1 MFRKEVLFLLI
12 VIKIIDGKFVNVCFF
27 VWRYKLELG
36 LKVIVIDVDSKVYE
50 FDNDLVDE
58 FL

>member
-36 LKVIVIDVDSKVYE
+36 LKVFVIDVDNKVYE